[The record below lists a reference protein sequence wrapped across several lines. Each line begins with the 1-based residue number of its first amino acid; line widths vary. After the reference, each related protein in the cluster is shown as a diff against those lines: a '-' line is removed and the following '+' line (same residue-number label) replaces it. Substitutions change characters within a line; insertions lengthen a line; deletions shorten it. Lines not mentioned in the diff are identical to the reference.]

1 MNATQE
7 VREQYKEAAR
17 QYLRYM
23 NAKDMPR
30 NHDFYEGRMSGL
42 EVALSC
48 LGVNGD
54 EVREMYNT
62 CEEEVR
68 NEKGQEELGAIERP
82 ISQARVEQGAIK

>member
-54 EVREMYNT
+54 EVREMYQS
-62 CEEEVR
+62 CEEDIA
-68 NEKGQEELGAIERP
+68 NEREQEAER
-82 ISQARVEQGAIK
+82 